1 MGLNLVKQMLEKIEI
16 IQRFNFKNLN
26 KHYECFI
33 IDLVRGNAYFNINE
47 MIYPDRF
54 FETNYLSSYPWSPI
68 LNDLKKRVS
77 SKIYNLDEKS
87 INTFQ
92 KEFSILDL
100 FGEFESE
107 SFSYFEKLENIYSCN
122 INLYF
127 SDDYREYCIKNDFPN
142 DWLIFAKMLFKLFN
156 FDVLNIGNLEKIATN
171 LFFNI
176 EHDGV
181 YDKKGNKLK
190 LTSLEFGHYQVYP
203 FDTPHPSIII
213 DVDKNEISGYFE
225 RENINLDI
233 LFNLLEKY
241 GVYEWIFE
249 SYQNKSK
256 NHDSPV
262 LDGYDWYLELV
273 FEESIV
279 WNILGHNEYPDT
291 YLCLARDVKQ
301 LTSLDLLEIE
311 TIPEDEIELFNY
323 YGKMKLS

>member
-1 MGLNLVKQMLEKIEI
+1 MLEKIEI
-16 IQRFNFKNLN
+16 IQRFNFKKLN
-26 KHYECFI
+26 KHYDCFI

-54 FETNYLSSYPWSPI
+54 FETNYLASYPWSPI

-77 SKIYNLDEKS
+77 SKIHHLDEKS
-87 INTFQ
+87 IDYIQ
-92 KEFSILDL
+92 KKFADL
-100 FGEFESE
+100 KLFNDFESE
-107 SFSYFEKLENIYSCN
+107 SFSYFEKLENVYSCN

-127 SDDYREYCIKNDFPN
+127 SGDYQEYCIKNNFPEN
-142 DWLIFAKMLFKLFN
+142 WMKFGEMLFEIFN
-156 FDVLNIGNLEKIATN
+156 FDVLNISNLEKIVTN

-176 EHDGV
+176 CRDGI
-181 YDKKGNKLK
+181 YDKKDNKLE
-190 LTSLEFGHYQVYP
+190 LTSLEFGHYEVYP
-203 FDTPHPSIII
+203 YDTPHPSVMVDVENREITGYYEKEDI
-213 DVDKNEISGYFE
+213 DLTVLY
-225 RENINLDI
+225 
-233 LFNLLEKY
+233 NLLEKY

-273 FEESIV
+273 FNNSII

-291 YLCLARDVKQ
+291 YLCLAYDVKK

-311 TIPEDEIELFNY
+311 SIPQEEIELFNN
-323 YGKMKLS
+323 YGKEKLL

>member
-1 MGLNLVKQMLEKIEI
+1 MLEKIEI
-16 IQRFNFKNLN
+16 IQRFNFKKLN
-26 KHYECFI
+26 KHYDCFI

-54 FETNYLSSYPWSPI
+54 FETNYLASYPWSPI

-77 SKIYNLDEKS
+77 SKIHHLDEKS
-87 INTFQ
+87 IDYIQ
-92 KEFSILDL
+92 KKFADL
-100 FGEFESE
+100 KLFDDFESE
-107 SFSYFEKLENIYSCN
+107 SFSYFEKLENVYSCN

-127 SDDYREYCIKNDFPN
+127 SGDYQEYCIKNNFPEN
-142 DWLIFAKMLFKLFN
+142 WMKFGEMLFEIFN
-156 FDVLNIGNLEKIATN
+156 FDVLNISNLEKIVTN

-176 EHDGV
+176 CRDGI
-181 YDKKGNKLK
+181 YDKKDNKLE
-190 LTSLEFGHYQVYP
+190 LTSLEFGHYEVYP
-203 FDTPHPSIII
+203 YDTPHPSVMVDVENREITGYYEKEDI
-213 DVDKNEISGYFE
+213 DLTVLY
-225 RENINLDI
+225 
-233 LFNLLEKY
+233 NLLEKY

-273 FEESIV
+273 FNNSII

-291 YLCLARDVKQ
+291 YLCLAYDVKK

-311 TIPEDEIELFNY
+311 SIPQEEIELFNN
-323 YGKMKLS
+323 YGKEKLL

>member
-1 MGLNLVKQMLEKIEI
+1 MLEKIEI
-16 IQRFNFKNLN
+16 IQRFNFKKLN
-26 KHYECFI
+26 KHYDCFI

-54 FETNYLSSYPWSPI
+54 FETNYLASYPWSPI

-77 SKIYNLDEKS
+77 SKIHRLDEKS
-87 INTFQ
+87 IDYIQ
-92 KEFSILDL
+92 KKFADL
-100 FGEFESE
+100 KLFNDFESE

-127 SDDYREYCIKNDFPN
+127 SGDYQEYCIKNNFPEN
-142 DWLIFAKMLFKLFN
+142 WMKFGEMLFEIFN
-156 FDVLNIGNLEKIATN
+156 FDVLNISNLEKIVTN

-176 EHDGV
+176 CRDGI
-181 YDKKGNKLK
+181 YDKKDNKLE
-190 LTSLEFGHYQVYP
+190 LTSLEFGHYEVYP
-203 FDTPHPSIII
+203 YDTPHPSVMVDVENREITGYYEKEDI
-213 DVDKNEISGYFE
+213 DLTVLY
-225 RENINLDI
+225 
-233 LFNLLEKY
+233 NLLEKY

-273 FEESIV
+273 FNNSII

-291 YLCLARDVKQ
+291 YLCLAYEVKK
-301 LTSLDLLEIE
+301 LTGLDLLEIE
-311 TIPEDEIELFNY
+311 SIPQEEIELFNN
-323 YGKMKLS
+323 YGKEKLL